1 MIPATVVATPVAP
14 VVHAPREY
22 MAVVYGL
29 IVVVAGFVAIL
40 IALWLIVINA
50 NTSNT
55 SSNAKGLSDP
65 AAFMGM
71 VAIAIAGLGGA
82 FFGVA
87 LGLQGVVNANKERRP
102 RRRTRTPSRCAPS
115 ATLPTSS
122 PRSPRR
128 SSSSVGASP
137 SRRAI
142 APPHHRRQVR
152 PVRGLAFRC
161 PAPPPL
167 PSSRG
172 DQGKEMVEMGE
183 SRTPRPETF
192 AGDHYER
199 VR

>member
-1 MIPATVVATPVAP
+1 MAGPAPATGRSTTTRGPRRRSAAARAPAAAPTVPVAPAVAPAAAPAIPGTSVMIPATVVATPAAP

-87 LGLQGVVNANKERRP
+87 LGLQGVVNANKER
-102 RRRTRTPSRCAPS
+102 A
-115 ATLPTSS
+115 AAEAAKDVVQL
-122 PRSPRR
+122 
-128 SSSSVGASP
+128 
-137 SRRAI
+137 RAERYLAYLEPEI
-142 APPHHRRQVR
+142 AKS
-152 PVRGLAFRC
+152 LF
-161 PAPPPL
+161 
-167 PSSRG
+167 
-172 DQGKEMVEMGE
+172 K
-183 SRTPRPETF
+183 
-192 AGDHYER
+192 
-199 VR
+199 

>member
-1 MIPATVVATPVAP
+1 MAGPAPATGRSTTTRGPRRRSAAASAPAAAPTVPVAPAVAPAAAPAIPGTSVMIPATVVATPAAP

-87 LGLQGVVNANKERRP
+87 LGLQGVVNANKERAAAEADKDAVQMRAERYLAYLEP
-102 RRRTRTPSRCAPS
+102 EVAK
-115 ATLPTSS
+115 TL
-122 PRSPRR
+122 
-128 SSSSVGASP
+128 V
-137 SRRAI
+137 
-142 APPHHRRQVR
+142 
-152 PVRGLAFRC
+152 
-161 PAPPPL
+161 
-167 PSSRG
+167 
-172 DQGKEMVEMGE
+172 K
-183 SRTPRPETF
+183 
-192 AGDHYER
+192 
-199 VR
+199 